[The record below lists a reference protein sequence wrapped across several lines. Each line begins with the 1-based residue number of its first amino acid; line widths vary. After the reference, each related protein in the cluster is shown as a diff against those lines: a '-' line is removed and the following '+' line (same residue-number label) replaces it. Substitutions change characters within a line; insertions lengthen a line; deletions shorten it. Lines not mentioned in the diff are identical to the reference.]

1 MEIQFQTKEESNKK
15 QLEIFLKLSKIER
28 IYSFLNLMYRVNQF
42 STKNKV
48 DKSANF
54 LITIKSTKYV
64 STLGRKH

>member
-15 QLEIFLKLSKIER
+15 QLENFLILSKIER

-54 LITIKSTKYV
+54 LITIKSK
-64 STLGRKH
+64 